1 MGVDVRGGRAV
12 KAGRRPP
19 RRGLALRARSD
30 DDDTMVEEALR
41 GFLVAP
47 CRCGLLG
54 TELNHIWTVS
64 VVARPG

>member
-1 MGVDVRGGRAV
+1 M
-12 KAGRRPP
+12 
-19 RRGLALRARSD
+19 RARSD